1 MLDINVSNQHTVH
14 LKLTECYMLI
24 VSQYENIH
32 WVVVEL
38 LPHRNIKDIE
48 DATGKLWVAWFMS
61 QLAVSLPSPHLR
73 LEFSVKLQSQQWES
87 TVPLSAFSMAEGGGV
102 AHLWSGCHH
111 HLSNSSAKPGSGPNS
126 RGAFK
131 VFFKC
136 SDTGP
141 LAPQSASN
149 PRKRLA
155 QIPTLNHFIFP
166 CFVWTRECLSWWQ
179 GSLYVF
185 TSLYVFLLVFYG

>member
-1 MLDINVSNQHTVH
+1 MLYVNCISIWKYSLGGGGTSTAQKYQGYWGCNRQAVSG
-14 LKLTECYMLI
+14 LI
-24 VSQYENIH
+24 QV
-32 WVVVEL
+32 
-38 LPHRNIKDIE
+38 P
-48 DATGKLWVAWFMS
+48 A
-61 QLAVSLPSPHLR
+61 LAVSLPSPHLR

-102 AHLWSGCHH
+102 AHLWGGCHH
-111 HLSNSSAKPGSGPNS
+111 HLSHSSAKPGSGPNS

-185 TSLYVFLLVFYG
+185 TSLYVFLLVLYG